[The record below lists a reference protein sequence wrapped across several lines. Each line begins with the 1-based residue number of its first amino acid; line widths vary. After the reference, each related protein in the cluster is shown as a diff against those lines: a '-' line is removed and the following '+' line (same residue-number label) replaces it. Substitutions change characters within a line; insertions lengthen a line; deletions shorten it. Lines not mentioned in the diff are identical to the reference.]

1 MALLGHVGEFVEGKE
16 DIASYIERV
25 ELYFAANYVEKDH
38 EVATF
43 LSLIGADAYGVLRNM
58 LAPDPPKD
66 KSFEALKEILTAHYS
81 PKPIL
86 IAERFKF
93 HRRNQL
99 ESESIAQFV
108 VELKRLALKCE
119 FGVFLEEAL
128 RDRLVCGL
136 RNVQIQKKLLT
147 ERDLTFKKAFETA
160 QSMEMANKEDFRDVS
175 SPLDESVNKVSK
187 FNNGKPPSDG
197 RGVCFHCGQ
206 RHRPSACRFRAAQ
219 CFKCQKKGHV
229 AKMCSFQKREPP
241 STRYVQDVSQ
251 VVNMNENALEVEVVE
266 GEMVDLGLYSINSR
280 GKSGYQVQLLLE
292 GKQVTMEVDTGS
304 AVSIISET
312 EYNNLFK
319 NFPLQPTTLQL
330 RTYSGEQLPL
340 MGEFQVSVKYQSQEA
355 RLPLI
360 VAKGNKPVLL
370 GRNWLEKL
378 KLDWANIFKVTQE
391 NAAVEITSRYAAL
404 FESGFGH
411 LKQFKASIKIQDHA
425 KPIFLKARPVPYA
438 LKDKV
443 EQELQRL
450 EEEGI
455 IYKVNQSEWAAPVVL
470 VPKKDGSLRVCGDYK
485 TTVNQSAEVDQYPLP
500 NAEDLFA
507 TLAGGRIFSKID
519 LSHAY
524 QQVELDEESQE
535 YLTINTHK
543 GLYRYKRLPF
553 GVSSAP
559 AIFQRI
565 MDQLLQGVKFTV
577 CRLDD
582 ILVSGR
588 STEEHLE
595 ILEEVFKRLQEHGIR
610 LNRAKCIF
618 FQQGLE
624 FLGHWIDVN
633 GIRPLPQK
641 MDAIVDAKSPTNVTE
656 LKSYLGL
663 LNYYGKFVPDLA
675 TILHPL
681 HDLLQKDATWKWT
694 EECERAF
701 VRSKEQLQGSPLLV
715 HYDLKKP
722 LRLAC
727 DASAYGVG
735 AVISH
740 VMENGEERPI
750 AFASRTLSAS
760 ERNYS
765 QIEKEALSIVFG
777 VKKFHSYLYG
787 RQFTLITDHKPL
799 VTILGPKTGVPT
811 LAAARMQRWAL
822 ILAAYQ
828 YDIEYRKS
836 AEHANA
842 DAMSRLVQSTVKDE
856 FETEA
861 FVVSYVDELPITA
874 GDLASA
880 TGKDPVLARVY
891 DMTLHGWP
899 QAIEDPLLQP
909 YFSRREELSVDQGC
923 LLWGLRVV
931 IPGRYRDRLLDELHQ
946 EHHGICRMKSLA
958 RGYLWWPG
966 LDTDIARRVSGCQVC
981 ASVGKSPPK
990 APLHPWKWPVKPW
1003 ERIHID
1009 FFQKDKSTFLIVVDA
1024 YSKWLEVIP
1033 MTSTT
1038 SLKTIEV
1045 LRSLFARYGL
1055 PEEVVS
1061 DNGPQLASEEFSQ
1074 FMKQNGVKFT
1084 RVPPYHPAS
1093 NGAAERSVQ
1102 TTKVV
1107 LAKQVLDVKTSKL
1120 SLEHRLANFLIM
1132 YRSTPHTVTGQSPAQ
1147 LFLGRQI
1154 RNCFTLLK
1162 PNLNKAVEEQQ
1173 MKQKQYHDE
1182 GRVKAR
1188 VFKVNEVVL
1197 VRNWRQGVE
1206 RWIPGRIIQVK
1217 GPRTYLVRVG
1227 NQVRFV
1233 HVDHLKSTA
1242 CELSGPVADM
1252 SAPLEELPPRDESEF
1267 RGPMTSGSTI
1277 VLESPISASTPH
1289 SVAESDGTER
1299 VKDCSVPKGGTGS
1312 TVEPN
1317 PEESTTPSS
1326 PGLAGQQLRYPQR
1339 ERRPPKRL
1347 ICEL

>member
-1 MALLGHVGEFVEGKE
+1 MALVGQVGEYVEGKE

-38 EVATF
+38 EVSTF
-43 LSLIGADAYGVLRNM
+43 LSLIGADAYGVLRNL
-58 LAPDPPKD
+58 LAPDRPKD
-66 KSFEALKEILTAHYS
+66 KSFEVLKEILTAHYS

-86 IAERFKF
+86 VAERFKF
-93 HRRNQL
+93 HRRSQL

-136 RNVQIQKKLLT
+136 KNVQIQKKLLT
-147 ERDLTFKKAFETA
+147 ERDLTFQKAFEMA
-160 QSMEMANKEDFRDVS
+160 QSMELAIKEDFRNVS
-175 SPLDESVNKVSK
+175 SPVDESVNKVGK
-187 FNNGKPPSDG
+187 FNSLKQLPDD
-197 RGVCFHCGQ
+197 RGVCFRCGQ
-206 RHRPSACRFRAAQ
+206 RHLPSSCRFKTVQ
-219 CFKCQKKGHV
+219 CYKCQKRGHL
-229 AKMCSFQKREPP
+229 AKMCSSQKREPP
-241 STRYVQDVSQ
+241 STSYVEDVSQ
-251 VVNMNENALEVEVVE
+251 LVNTNDDALQVHN
-266 GEMVDLGLYSINSR
+266 GDEMVDLGLYTISSKRR
-280 GKSGYQVQLLLE
+280 GGSGYQVQLWLE

-319 NFPLQPTTLQL
+319 DLPLQPSKLQL

-340 MGEFQVSVKYQSQEA
+340 LGELQVLAKYQSQEA

-360 VAKGNKPVLL
+360 VAKGDRPVLL
-370 GRNWLEKL
+370 GRNWLQKL
-378 KLDWANIFKVTQE
+378 RLDWSNIFKLTQE
-391 NAAVEITSRYAAL
+391 NAVEGIISRYNTL
-404 FESGFGH
+404 FDRGYGH
-411 LKQFKASIKIQDHA
+411 LKQFKASIKLKDHA
-425 KPIFLKARPVPYA
+425 QPIFQKARPVPYA
-438 LKDKV
+438 LKGKV

-450 EEEGI
+450 EEDNI
-455 IYKVNQSEWAAPVVL
+455 IYRVNQSEWAAPVVL

-485 TTVNQSAEVDQYPLP
+485 TTVNQSADVDQYPLP

-507 TLAGGRIFSKID
+507 TLAGGRVFSKID

-524 QQVELDEESQE
+524 QQVELDEESQK

-565 MDQLLQGVKFTV
+565 MDQLLQGVRFTV

-582 ILVSGR
+582 ILISGR
-588 STEEHLE
+588 SLEEHLE
-595 ILEEVFKRLQEHGIR
+595 ILEEVFRRLQEHGIR

-618 FQQGLE
+618 LQEGLE
-624 FLGHWIDVN
+624 FLGHWIDVH

-641 MDAIVDAKSPTNVTE
+641 MEAIMETKSPTSVTE

-675 TILHPL
+675 TILAPL
-681 HDLLQKDATWKWT
+681 HDLLQKDAAWKWT
-694 EECERAF
+694 EECESAF
-701 VRSKEQLQGSPLLV
+701 RRSKEQLQVSPLLV

-727 DASAYGVG
+727 DASPYGVG

-740 VMENGEERPI
+740 IMENGEERPI
-750 AFASRTLSAS
+750 AFASRTLTAS
-760 ERNYS
+760 ERNYP

-787 RQFTLITDHKPL
+787 RKFKLITDHKPL

-811 LAAARMQRWAL
+811 LAAARMQRWSL

-836 AEHANA
+836 GEHANA
-842 DAMSRLVQSTVKDE
+842 DAMSRLVPLTKEDE
-856 FETEA
+856 SETEQ
-861 FVVSYVDELPITA
+861 FMISYVDELPITA
-874 GDLASA
+874 GDLASG
-880 TGKDPVLARVY
+880 TRKDPVLARVY
-891 DMTLHGWP
+891 DFTLHGWP
-899 QAIEDPLLQP
+899 QSVEDPLLQP
-909 YFSRREELSVDQGC
+909 YFSRRDELSADQGC
-923 LLWGLRVV
+923 VLWGLRVV
-931 IPGRYRDRLLDELHQ
+931 IPGMYRDRLLDELHQ

-966 LDTDIARRVSGCQVC
+966 LDADIAQRVSGCQVC
-981 ASVGKSPPK
+981 AAVSKLPPK
-990 APLHPWKWPVKPW
+990 APLHPWKWPTKPW

-1009 FFQKDKSTFLIVVDA
+1009 FFEKDRSTFLIVIDA

-1033 MTSTT
+1033 MTSTS

-1045 LRSLFARYGL
+1045 LRSLFARFGL

-1061 DNGPQLASEEFSQ
+1061 DNGPQLSSEEFAQ
-1074 FMKQNGVKFT
+1074 FLKQNGVKFT

-1120 SLEHRLANFLIM
+1120 SLQHRLANFLIM

-1162 PNLNKAVEEQQ
+1162 PNLSKAVEEQQ
-1173 MKQKQYHDE
+1173 LKQKQYHDE
-1182 GRVKAR
+1182 GRVKCR
-1188 VFKVNEVVL
+1188 EFKLNDVVL
-1197 VRNWRQGVE
+1197 VRNWRRGVE
-1206 RWIPGRIIQVK
+1206 RWIPGRITQVK
-1217 GPRTYLVRVG
+1217 GPRTYLVRCG

-1233 HVDHLKSTA
+1233 HIDHLKSTGCKLPIPA
-1242 CELSGPVADM
+1242 AYQGVQLEGLPCE
-1252 SAPLEELPPRDESEF
+1252 EKSEVQ
-1267 RGPMTSGSTI
+1267 GLLTSGFPVVSQPDPQQVVERT
-1277 VLESPISASTPH
+1277 VNESVEDSSIPEGA
-1289 SVAESDGTER
+1289 
-1299 VKDCSVPKGGTGS
+1299 GS
-1312 TVEPN
+1312 TMETHL
-1317 PEESTTPSS
+1317 ETSIGPSS
-1326 PGLAGQQLRYPQR
+1326 PVFAYQQSRYPQR
-1339 ERRPPKRL
+1339 ERKPPQRL